1 MKLFVTTLGRAW
13 GGGGEVGGCGASK
26 TSPRSEQT
34 LKKIGKRVFSCIE
47 NYFKANIYYFQ
58 ASIELEATELKDK
71 ATDVEEALA
80 EVEGFL
86 ERLKDLAKEVQ

>member
-1 MKLFVTTLGRAW
+1 MSKYVNKRRLGKS
-13 GGGGEVGGCGASK
+13 GAI
-26 TSPRSEQT
+26 PGLNR
-34 LKKIGKRVFSCIE
+34 LKKIGKGVFGCIE